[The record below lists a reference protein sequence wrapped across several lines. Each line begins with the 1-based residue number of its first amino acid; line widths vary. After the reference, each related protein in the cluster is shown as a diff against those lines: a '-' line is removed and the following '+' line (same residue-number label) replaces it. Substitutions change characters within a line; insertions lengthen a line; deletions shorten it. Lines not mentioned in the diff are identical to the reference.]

1 MTRARAADPTGTAY
15 WVFTC
20 CRGWATAVF
29 EKQGVNMGS
38 LALLVVD
45 VQNSYL
51 VQDVREAYGWP
62 PLWRRDE
69 VVAECRS
76 LIHEARSQGVPVIYS
91 RQVSASALTPRSARH
106 RASRA
111 DRLPVLSPT
120 EKLWRSQI
128 MDAVAP
134 EPGELVLD
142 KTRHSFFAYTEL
154 EPVLRVLGV
163 DRLIVCGLQT
173 NVCVEATVRAALE
186 RNFEVAVAEDA
197 VTTDGPDLH
206 AGALNAMRVMY
217 VEVAPWR
224 ELIAAGAPWDRA
236 YSTPHYGRD
245 PRYWTDPRYVR
256 GRGSTGA
263 GSRP

>member
-1 MTRARAADPTGTAY
+1 
-15 WVFTC
+15 
-20 CRGWATAVF
+20 
-29 EKQGVNMGS
+29 MGS

-45 VQNSYL
+45 MQNSYL
-51 VQDVREAYGWP
+51 VQDVRDAYGWP

-76 LIHEARSQGVPVIYS
+76 LIEEARSQGVPVIYS
-91 RQVSASALTPRSARH
+91 RQVSPPVLTPRSARH

-111 DRLPVLSPT
+111 DRLPVLSEA
-120 EKLWRSQI
+120 EKSWRSQI

-134 EPGELVLD
+134 APADLVLD

-154 EPVLRVLGV
+154 EPVLRALGV

-206 AGALNAMRVMY
+206 IGSLNSMRVMY
-217 VEVAPWR
+217 VEVVPWR
-224 ELIAAGAPWDRA
+224 ELIATGAIWDQA
-236 YSTPHYGRD
+236 YSIPHYGRNPQYWVD
-245 PRYWTDPRYVR
+245 PLYASEAVKGVGGGQLSAESGP
-256 GRGSTGA
+256 
-263 GSRP
+263 

>member
-1 MTRARAADPTGTAY
+1 MGRERLADPIGNAY
-15 WVFTC
+15 WVFSC
-20 CRGWATAVF
+20 GKGWDAAVLDT
-29 EKQGVNMGS
+29 QGVLMGS

-69 VVAECRS
+69 VVAECGS

-91 RQVSASALTPRSARH
+91 RQVSPSASTPRSARH

-111 DRLPVLSPT
+111 DRLPALSEE

-134 EPGELVLD
+134 EPGEPVLD

-154 EPVLRVLGV
+154 EPVLRTLGV

-197 VTTDGPDLH
+197 VTTDGTDLH
-206 AGALNAMRVMY
+206 AGSLNSMRVMY

-224 ELIAAGAPWDRA
+224 ELIAPGATWDRA

-245 PRYWTDPRYVR
+245 PRYWTDPLFVS
-256 GRGSTGA
+256 G
-263 GSRP
+263 